1 MLSRI
6 FLEDIT
12 SISCQLKKSQIFK
25 EIHQNLSIMDTED
38 KDLTLGT
45 ENGSLVE
52 QAGGRPGEQLSNDHQ
67 DQYKQKYDSAANYP
81 TGVHIEI
88 SDEAQMGE
96 SGRKNLSVKQFRLR
110 RAVSD
115 VHFRAHLAK
124 VHPDKKV
131 FL

>member
-1 MLSRI
+1 M
-6 FLEDIT
+6 DI
-12 SISCQLKKSQIFK
+12 
-25 EIHQNLSIMDTED
+25 ED
-38 KDLTLGT
+38 KDITLGT

-67 DQYKQKYDSAANYP
+67 NQYKQNCDTAANNP

-96 SGRKNLSVKQFRLR
+96 SGRKNSGVKQFRLR

-131 FL
+131 FLWLPFKTFKK

>member
-1 MLSRI
+1 MG
-6 FLEDIT
+6 
-12 SISCQLKKSQIFK
+12 
-25 EIHQNLSIMDTED
+25 TED
-38 KDLTLGT
+38 KDITPGT
-45 ENGSLVE
+45 ENGSLE
-52 QAGGRPGEQLSNDHQ
+52 QAGGRLGEQLSNDHQ
-67 DQYKQKYDSAANYP
+67 KCKQNYCCTANNG

-88 SDEAQMGE
+88 SDEAHMGD
-96 SGRKNLSVKQFRLR
+96 SGRKNSCVRQFRLR

>member
-1 MLSRI
+1 
-6 FLEDIT
+6 
-12 SISCQLKKSQIFK
+12 
-25 EIHQNLSIMDTED
+25 MDTED
-38 KDLTLGT
+38 RGITLGT
-45 ENGSLVE
+45 ENGSLAE

-67 DQYKQKYDSAANYP
+67 DQYKQNYDSAAIYP

-96 SGRKNLSVKQFRLR
+96 SGRKNSSVKQFRLR

-115 VHFRAHLAK
+115 MHFRAHLAK

-131 FL
+131 FLWLPFKTF